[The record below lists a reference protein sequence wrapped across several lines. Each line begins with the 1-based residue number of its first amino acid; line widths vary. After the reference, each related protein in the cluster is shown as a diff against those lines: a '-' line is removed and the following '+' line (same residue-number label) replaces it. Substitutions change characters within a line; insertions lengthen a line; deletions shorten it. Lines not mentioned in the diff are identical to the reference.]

1 MYMKYKLN
9 LKIRHTAAWCGLR
22 TTICSA
28 YESHRLNFRG
38 FQESFGMKCFDFF
51 MLIEVLVVL
60 VVFYRLPQVKPVML
74 WLH

>member
-9 LKIRHTAAWCGLR
+9 VKIRHTAAWCGLR

-38 FQESFGMKCFDFF
+38 FLESFGMNQDQEWFN
-51 MLIEVLVVL
+51 LLGEISS
-60 VVFYRLPQVKPVML
+60 
-74 WLH
+74 